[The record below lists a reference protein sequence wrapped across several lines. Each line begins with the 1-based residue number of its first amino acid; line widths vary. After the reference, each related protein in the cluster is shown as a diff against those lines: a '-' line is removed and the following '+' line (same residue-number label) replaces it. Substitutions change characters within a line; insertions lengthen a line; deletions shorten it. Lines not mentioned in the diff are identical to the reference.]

1 MSARRYA
8 SVSLDLDNEWSYRK
22 TRGDASWSEY
32 PSYLD
37 TVVPRALDVLDRHGL
52 RITWFIVGQDAAF
65 EQNHATLRTIAQ
77 RGHEIGN
84 HSFHHEPWLHLYDE
98 AALDDEIARAEVAIE
113 AATGMRPVG
122 FRGPGYSVT
131 PAVVDVLVRRG
142 YRYDASTLPTFI
154 GPLARMYY
162 FATSGLRGK
171 QLEQRNA
178 LFGSVKDGL
187 RPLRP
192 YRWSSPGGSL
202 VEVPVTTLPLLR
214 IPIHVSYLLFLHERA
229 PALVM
234 PYVNVALALC
244 ALTKTAPSLLL
255 HPLDFLGGDE
265 VPALAFF
272 PGMKLSAE
280 QKLRCVDRVLAKY
293 AARYELVTV
302 GEHAAR
308 AAVALGDRAPVTA

>member
-1 MSARRYA
+1 MSERRYA

-22 TRGDASWSEY
+22 TRGDAAWSQY
-32 PSYLD
+32 PSYLE
-37 TVVPRALDVLDRHGL
+37 TVVPRALDLLDRHGL

-65 EQNHATLRTIAQ
+65 EKNHAVLRSIAQ

-98 AALDDEIARAEVAIE
+98 AALDDEIARAESAIE
-113 AATGMRPVG
+113 TATGARPLG

-154 GPLARMYY
+154 GPLARAYY

-171 QLEQRNA
+171 QRAQRNA

-187 RPLRP
+187 RPLHP
-192 YRWSSPGGSL
+192 YRWRSASGSL
-202 VEVPVTTLPLLR
+202 VEVPVTTMPLLR
-214 IPIHVSYLLFLHERA
+214 LPIHVSYLLFLAERA
-229 PALVM
+229 PVLVM
-234 PYVNVALALC
+234 PYVATALALC

-255 HPLDFLGGDE
+255 HPLDFLGRGE
-265 VPALAFF
+265 APALAFF
-272 PGMKLSAE
+272 PGMRLTAA
-280 QKLRCVDRVLAKY
+280 QKLNWLDRILSRY
-293 AARYELVTV
+293 EARYEFVTV
-302 GEHAAR
+302 GEHAERAR
-308 AAVALGDRAPVTA
+308 LALGDRAPVTA

>member
-1 MSARRYA
+1 MTERPYA

-37 TVVPRALDVLDRHGL
+37 TVVPRALDALDRHGL
-52 RITWFIVGQDAAF
+52 RITWFIVGQDAEF
-65 EQNHATLRTIAQ
+65 PQNHATLRSIAQ

-98 AALDDEIARAEVAIE
+98 AALEAEIARAETAIE
-113 AATGMRPVG
+113 AATGQRPVG

-187 RPLRP
+187 RSLHP

-202 VEVPVTTLPLLR
+202 VEIPVTTLPLFR
-214 IPIHVSYLLFLHERA
+214 VPIHVSYLLFLQQLA

-234 PYVNVALALC
+234 PYVSFALALC

-265 VPALAFF
+265 APALAFF
-272 PGMKLSAE
+272 PGMSLSAE
-280 QKLRCVDRVLAKY
+280 QKLRCLDRVLAKY

>member
-1 MSARRYA
+1 MSARPYA
-8 SVSLDLDNEWSYRK
+8 SVSLDLDDEWSYRK
-22 TRGDASWSEY
+22 TRGDAAWSQY
-32 PSYLD
+32 PSYLE
-37 TVVPRALDVLDRHGL
+37 TVVPRALDLLDRHGL

-65 EQNHATLRTIAQ
+65 EKNHATLRAIAQ

-84 HSFHHEPWLHLYDE
+84 HSFHHEPWLHLYDA
-98 AALDDEIARAEVAIE
+98 AALEEEIARAETAIE
-113 AATGMRPVG
+113 TATGMRPVG

-214 IPIHVSYLLFLHERA
+214 VPIHVSYLLFLQERA

-234 PYVNVALALC
+234 PYVSLALALC
-244 ALTKTAPSLLL
+244 ALTRTAPSLLL

-272 PGMKLSAE
+272 PGMRLSAE
-280 QKLRCVDRVLAKY
+280 VKLRRVDRVLEKY

-308 AAVALGDRAPVTA
+308 AVVALGDRAPVTA

>member
-8 SVSLDLDNEWSYRK
+8 SVSLDLDDEWSYRK
-22 TRGDASWSEY
+22 TRGDPGWSEY
-32 PSYLD
+32 PSYLE

-65 EQNHATLRTIAQ
+65 EKNHATLRAIAQ

-98 AALDDEIARAEVAIE
+98 AALDEEIARAEAAIE
-113 AATGMRPVG
+113 TATGVRPAG

-229 PALVM
+229 PWLVM
-234 PYVNVALALC
+234 PYVGTALALC

-265 VPALAFF
+265 VPSLAFF
-272 PGMKLSAE
+272 PGMRLSAE
-280 QKLRCVDRVLAKY
+280 QKLRCVDRVLARY

-308 AAVALGDRAPVTA
+308 AAVALGDRAPITA

>member
-8 SVSLDLDNEWSYRK
+8 SVSLDLDDEWSYRK
-22 TRGDASWSEY
+22 TRGDATWSEY
-32 PSYLD
+32 PSYLQ

-52 RITWFIVGQDAAF
+52 RITWFIVGQDAEF
-65 EQNHATLRTIAQ
+65 EKNHAALRAIAQ

-98 AALDDEIARAEVAIE
+98 AALDAEIARAETAIE
-113 AATGMRPVG
+113 AATGARPAG

-178 LFGSVKDGL
+178 LFGSLKDGL

-192 YRWSSPGGSL
+192 YRWSSPAGSL

-214 IPIHVSYLLFLHERA
+214 IPIHVSYLLFLYERA
-229 PALVM
+229 PWLVM
-234 PYVNVALALC
+234 PYVNTALALC

-272 PGMKLSAE
+272 PGMTLSAE
-280 QKLRCVDRVLAKY
+280 QKLRCVDRVLARY

>member
-1 MSARRYA
+1 MSERRYA

-22 TRGDASWSEY
+22 TRGDAAWSEY
-32 PSYLD
+32 PSYLG
-37 TVVPRALDVLDRHGL
+37 TVVPRALDLLDRHNL

-65 EQNHATLRTIAQ
+65 EKNHTVLRSIAQ

-98 AALDDEIARAEVAIE
+98 AALDDEIACAESAIE
-113 AATGMRPVG
+113 TATGVRPVG

-154 GPLARMYY
+154 GPLARAYY

-192 YRWSSPGGSL
+192 YRWRSASGSL

-214 IPIHVSYLLFLHERA
+214 IPIHVSYLLFLQERA
-229 PALVM
+229 PMLVM
-234 PYVNVALALC
+234 PYVATALALC
-244 ALTKTAPSLLL
+244 ALTRTAPSLLL

-272 PGMKLSAE
+272 PGMRLSAE
-280 QKLRCVDRVLAKY
+280 QKLRTVDRVLARY

>member
-1 MSARRYA
+1 VSARRYA
-8 SVSLDLDNEWSYRK
+8 SVSLDLDDEWSYRK

-32 PSYLD
+32 PSYLA

-65 EQNHATLRTIAQ
+65 EKNHATLRAIAQ

-98 AALDDEIARAEVAIE
+98 AALDDEIARAETAIE
-113 AATGMRPVG
+113 TATGVRPAG

-131 PAVVDVLVRRG
+131 AAVVDVLVRRG

-187 RPLRP
+187 RPLHP

-280 QKLRCVDRVLAKY
+280 AKLRCVDRVLARY